1 MRPDRSR
8 ILLVPELGTKEGYQ
22 IGGLKIVLRD
32 NERAALANDELLNLL
47 AKCILNGV
55 PIYLTCG
62 TGFAK
67 QVLINDIAKPAV
79 AARRKNEFQRLL
91 YELFDAMTAAI
102 KQEQDKAAC

>member
-1 MRPDRSR
+1 MRPDRAR

-102 KQEQDKAAC
+102 KQERDKAVC